1 LKRVAIL
8 GLGAMGRNHYN
19 TLKNIK
25 NVEIV
30 ALCDVV
36 KNGEFKEPFFYDLET
51 MRDEVKP

>member
-1 LKRVAIL
+1 MKRVAIL

-36 KNGEFKEPFFYDLET
+36 KNSEFAEPFFYDLET
-51 MRDEVKP
+51 MLD